1 MSPKHWGSKIV
12 FAFVAAVT
20 LLITGVNAQD
30 EDVFEVEEV
39 IFTGTRVEEEG
50 VPLDKLPASVLTI
63 KGEDLK
69 KTQDN
74 SLPETLSKYAGF
86 HYMDLVG
93 LGSGANLHLRGF
105 GEFPGNI
112 VLLDGVRLN
121 ESDDHKVFWKAI
133 PLDAIEKIEVIKG
146 GVSSTYGEG
155 ALTGVVNIITK
166 KSVKQNTLNMLWGE
180 LTKKELSVTGSAPV
194 GGKLNVLVNGYYETN
209 KGYRAQSDFDG
220 KGALLKLSNASER
233 AKYSLLVNVHKHASD
248 VPDGL
253 TAAQLAADEKQSG
266 NNPSRFENS
275 NSTVSF
281 QTTLKGKGFSL
292 SPHAYYRKRDSRGVF
307 PTFFSENETDGKS
320 YGGVL
325 QLALNRG
332 KHAFVTGVE
341 YGKEYY
347 FSNSIPN
354 FGDGSPDKI
363 NKKNFAFY
371 AQDIFQASPRL
382 SVSAAVR
389 RDDVTYDLDVF
400 YWPAFARIAEEK
412 KAKATSPKFGVNFAA
427 TQKINMYASYAK
439 SFLSP
444 TGYQFTGVIPPY
456 LANPNLEPTTS
467 NEHSVGFRVKSR
479 ATKTDVN
486 FFQMKTTN
494 EIISFCDP
502 VDFDPCGNENVNV
515 KRTGAELTVEQQFT
529 GNLSGLLSAAFLDAV
544 MESDKSYN
552 NKNINGKKMPFA
564 PQSTVGLGLYY
575 SPSTVFD
582 LNVNSTFVNDFYPL
596 NDLNNETKAKNY
608 NLTNLKAAYKT
619 KWGSLSAYLNN
630 VFNTKY
636 SSYPSTNG
644 ASPSDANYAERFRP
658 QPSRSFGL
666 SVQYN
671 F

>member
-1 MSPKHWGSKIV
+1 MSAKRWGGKMV
-12 FAFVAAVT
+12 LGFVVAAFMV
-20 LLITGVNAQD
+20 VNGLHAQE

-50 VPLDKLPASVLTI
+50 VPLDKLPASVITI
-63 KGEDLK
+63 QGEDLK
-69 KTQDN
+69 RTQDN

-86 HYMDLVG
+86 HYMDLSG

-133 PLDAIEKIEVIKG
+133 PLDAIEKIEVVKG

-155 ALTGVVNIITK
+155 ALSGVVNIITK

-180 LTKKELSVTGSAPV
+180 LGKKEFSVTGSAPV
-194 GGKLNVLVNGYYETN
+194 GSTMNILMNGYYETN

-220 KGALLKLSNASER
+220 KGALLKLSSVSEH
-233 AKYSLLVNVHKHASD
+233 AKYSFLVNVHKHAAD
-248 VPDGL
+248 MPDGL

-266 NNPSRFENS
+266 TNPSRFENS
-275 NSTVSF
+275 NSTASF
-281 QTTLKGKGFSL
+281 QATWKASGFSL
-292 SPHAYYRKRDSRGVF
+292 SPHAYYRKRDSRGIF
-307 PTFFSENETDGKS
+307 PSFASENETDGKS

-325 QLALNRG
+325 QLALDRG
-332 KHAFVTGVE
+332 KNSFVAGVE

-347 FSNSIPN
+347 FSNSTPN
-354 FGDGSPDKI
+354 FGDGNPDKI
-363 NKKNFAFY
+363 NKKSFAFY

-382 SVSAAVR
+382 SLSAAVR
-389 RDDVTYDLDVF
+389 RDDVTYDLNVF
-400 YWPAFARIAEEK
+400 YWPAFSRVAEEK

-427 TQKINMYASYAK
+427 TQKINLYANYAK

-444 TGYQFTGVIPPY
+444 TGYQFTGVVPPY
-456 LANPNLEPTTS
+456 LANPNLEPTVS
-467 NEHSVGFRVKSR
+467 REHSVGFRVKSA

-486 FFQMKTTN
+486 FFQMETAS

-515 KRTGAELTVEQQFT
+515 KRTGAELTVEHQFT
-529 GNLSGLLSAAFLDAV
+529 GRLSGLLSVSILNAV
-544 MESDKSYN
+544 FESDKSYN
-552 NKNINGKKMPFA
+552 NKNINGMKMPFA
-564 PQSTVGLGLYY
+564 PGNTIGIGMYY
-575 SPSTVFD
+575 TPTPVF
-582 LNVNSTFVNDFYPL
+582 NVNVHSTFVSEVYPL
-596 NDLNNETKAKNY
+596 NDLNNEKKAKNY
-608 NLTNLKAAYKT
+608 NLTNLKAVYKT
-619 KWGSLSAYLNN
+619 RWGNWSAYLNN
-630 VFNTKY
+630 VFNAKY

-666 SVQYN
+666 AVQYN